1 MHVQSSHSA
10 ELIQGTYPCPD
21 CGVIFVTQ
29 KGQVYHRNSAHNR
42 VTSLVPPINTPPP
55 SKKIRLNNANEA
67 QSVYYCYLCGFP
79 YINKFNLQRHLEKN
93 HSDVER
99 NTIPEDL
106 LKCTTCD
113 ALFYTKQA
121 YESHASDH
129 KPDDLYVTSEKQ
141 RLQTIARVDQDF
153 DIRRVQ
159 LPTEKFIPS
168 YKPNRKK
175 VQVTEKSDSELSS
188 DSGGSTETTDEELVQ
203 KYSKKIVKKRFY
215 GIVDADGTVT
225 KTLNNLPLNGV
236 LTKSSVIKLNGSD
249 ILQTLNRALN
259 KNISVKSNER
269 TESKATE
276 I

>member
-1 MHVQSSHSA
+1 M
-10 ELIQGTYPCPD
+10 
-21 CGVIFVTQ
+21 
-29 KGQVYHRNSAHNR
+29 
-42 VTSLVPPINTPPP
+42 
-55 SKKIRLNNANEA
+55 
-67 QSVYYCYLCGFP
+67 
-79 YINKFNLQRHLEKN
+79 
-93 HSDVER
+93 
-99 NTIPEDL
+99 

-129 KPDDLYVTSEKQ
+129 KPDDLYVTSEEQ

-175 VQVTEKSDSELSS
+175 IQVTEKGGNGSDSELSS
-188 DSGGSTETTDEELVQ
+188 DSGASTETTDEELVQ
-203 KYSKKIVKKRFY
+203 KTYSKKIVKKRFY
-215 GIVDADGTVT
+215 GIVGADGTVT
-225 KTLNNLPLNGV
+225 KTLNSLPLNGV
-236 LTKSSVIKLNGSD
+236 LTKSSVIKLTGSD

-259 KNISVKSNER
+259 QNISVKSNELS
-269 TESKATE
+269 ESKATVTE